1 VYDPQRQ
8 TGGLVP
14 RLHLLGAA
22 LAGVEVVHRL
32 DGLAERAGRK
42 DEPELRRDRRALKRH
57 DCSLSSVVSRRLI
70 RTPPTLWPVRG
81 FNPEELSGVVQGRV
95 ARLHRMRGMT
105 DTLSIGQRVR
115 WYRVRRGLSQEALAG
130 LVGRTVDGLSKAERD
145 VIPLDRLPVI
155 KSLADALDVSLGD
168 LLAEPSL
175 VD

>member
-1 VYDPQRQ
+1 
-8 TGGLVP
+8 
-14 RLHLLGAA
+14 
-22 LAGVEVVHRL
+22 
-32 DGLAERAGRK
+32 
-42 DEPELRRDRRALKRH
+42 
-57 DCSLSSVVSRRLI
+57 
-70 RTPPTLWPVRG
+70 
-81 FNPEELSGVVQGRV
+81 
-95 ARLHRMRGMT
+95 MRGMT